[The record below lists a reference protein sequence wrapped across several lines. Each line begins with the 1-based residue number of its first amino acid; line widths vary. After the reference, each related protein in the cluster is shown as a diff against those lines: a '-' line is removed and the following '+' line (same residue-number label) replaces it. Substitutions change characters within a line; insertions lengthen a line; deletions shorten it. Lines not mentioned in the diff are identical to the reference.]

1 MSKTTIPTGG
11 ITADAID
18 STLIADDAVSEEH
31 LDATALTANA
41 ALAEAPSDTDEF
53 LFSDGG
59 TLKRIDYSY
68 IKGGTNTPYFQASLS
83 SGQTL
88 THDVTTKI
96 AFDRADV
103 DSASGYDTT
112 NKRYTIPTGQGGY
125 WHIGYHVDV
134 YVGGD
139 LVKSAIGYPKKNGSD
154 WPSFNSRHQGV
165 SYFRMDGN
173 PMRHCAIEKSFIANI
188 SAGEYI
194 EIHANLGHSSGG
206 SNTGTAGEYYSIF
219 WGYKLAGA

>member
-165 SYFRMDGN
+165 QSVRHDSYPDRNVSMT
-173 PMRHCAIEKSFIANI
+173 KSFIANI
-188 SAGEYI
+188 SASEYI
-194 EIHANLGHSSGG
+194 EIHVNYGDSRGG
-206 SNTGTAGEYYSIF
+206 GNSITVGEYYSCF
-219 WGYKLAGA
+219 WGYKLVE